1 MLWIMT
7 PSQQATMLAVY
18 ERHMDATKRLTE
30 HGYAIYDEIGAR
42 HACVV
47 WAAQCGISITS
58 NDVFRR
64 VRRRSAA
71 RNSGSIKDTGWR

>member
-58 NDVFRR
+58 NDAFRH
-64 VRRRSAA
+64 VQAA
-71 RNSGSIKDTGWR
+71 RQAALGGSKLGID